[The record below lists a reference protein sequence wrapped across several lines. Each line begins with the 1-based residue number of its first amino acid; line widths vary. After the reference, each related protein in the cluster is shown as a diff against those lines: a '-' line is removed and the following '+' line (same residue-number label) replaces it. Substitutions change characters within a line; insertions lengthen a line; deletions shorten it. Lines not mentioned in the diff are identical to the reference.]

1 MNAKRYNEDIK
12 IANDI
17 SLGKHINCSAKMAF
31 MRFRNSNRMG
41 IQCSMDNYKMIEIV
55 KYVAAIMVIIIS
67 IAVWIVSY
75 WNLLSSL
82 VYPGKDTINIFAG
95 LFTKICFL

>member
-1 MNAKRYNEDIK
+1 MNAERYNEDIK
-12 IANDI
+12 IANDN
-17 SLGKHINCSAKMAF
+17 LEKRVF
-31 MRFRNSNRMG
+31 MQTKNSNRMF

-67 IAVWIVSY
+67 IAVWIASY

-82 VYPGKDTINIFAG
+82 VYPVNETISIFAG
-95 LFTKICFL
+95 LLTKTCFL